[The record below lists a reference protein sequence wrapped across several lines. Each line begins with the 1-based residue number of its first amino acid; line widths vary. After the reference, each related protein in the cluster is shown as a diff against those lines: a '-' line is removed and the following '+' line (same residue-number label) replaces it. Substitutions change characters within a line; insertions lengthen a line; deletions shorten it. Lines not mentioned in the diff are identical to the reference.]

1 MDLSNSYN
9 SVIVGKSYVSI
20 AFAILQKTRLGIDN
34 LVLDDETFQLGDKW
48 NTNIGELEKKTLQK
62 LGQIYNIEPLARIDQ
77 FIEQNNTL
85 IFLNEKMIE
94 L

>member
-48 NTNIGELEKKTLQK
+48 NTNI
-62 LGQIYNIEPLARIDQ
+62 
-77 FIEQNNTL
+77 
-85 IFLNEKMIE
+85 
-94 L
+94 